1 MSLKLSWTYAL
12 LIHSGH
18 KRIPCSECFFCPLK
32 WSKQWKARRMPQFTK
47 FISGKVPAGTRAPA
61 FPLASRGRRV
71 SLFLQAVQEHLV
83 VKDTDPGTRPPG
95 FKLWLCDL
103 GNSLTYLCLSP
114 SPTLR
119 TKTDRAQR
127 IAVRITW
134 VNICNVLGALPDTW
148 LRAP

>member
-1 MSLKLSWTYAL
+1 MSLKISWTYAL

-47 FISGKVPAGTRAPA
+47 FISGKVPAGPE
-61 FPLASRGRRV
+61 PLPFLLPPEAGEFLCFSRLCRN
-71 SLFLQAVQEHLV
+71 
-83 VKDTDPGTRPPG
+83 TW
-95 FKLWLCDL
+95 WLRTLTLALDCLGSNYGCVTL